1 MTNLRFRL
9 LSLGPFR
16 RAQRRTYEKQ
26 AAPQFLFERRSLV
39 HSCVER
45 RAGRLAMEAVERPIQ
60 ILVAGN
66 QPPYGLRRRETRVV
80 PYSAAPALTI
90 TSDPYNSIAVAG
102 SNGGDWALS
111 FCAHGEGE
119 SEGEAQERLQR
130 TAMSIAG
137 GTVALTGPG
146 LYGGHQST
154 AHLVVDGPS
163 SAGIVIHAPY
173 AFVEVRDMAGPVRV
187 AATHARARVLHTTGQ
202 LDVTAGAVDFAGSSG
217 SVNLSAES
225 EINLQITTQHF
236 EGTLT
241 AWAQRSV
248 RLLVPKEFTTPFTAC
263 VSGRADFV
271 CRTGFA
277 SSVKHKRQGELHI
290 FTYGMDNGAEP
301 LIHLRSEAAAVVID
315 SIEPNN

>member
-9 LSLGPFR
+9 LSLAPLR
-16 RAQRRTYEKQ
+16 RAQRRIYEKQ

-45 RAGRLAMEAVERPIQ
+45 RAGRLAVQADEQ
-60 ILVAGN
+60 SILVAGN
-66 QPPYGLRRRETRVV
+66 QPPYGLRRRETCVV
-80 PYSAAPALTI
+80 PRSVGPVLTI
-90 TSDPYNSIAVAG
+90 TSDPYNSIAVAC
-102 SNGGDWALS
+102 SNGEDWALS

-137 GTVALTGPG
+137 GTVALTGPRLDEG
-146 LYGGHQST
+146 YQST

-163 SAGIVIHAPY
+163 SAGIVIHASY
-173 AFVEVRDMAGPVRV
+173 AFVEVRDMAGPVRI
-187 AATHARARVLHTTGQ
+187 AATHARTRVLHTTGQ
-202 LDVTAGAVDFAGSSG
+202 LDVTAGSVDFAGSSG
-217 SVNLSAES
+217 SVNLSAEL
-225 EINLQITTQHF
+225 EINLQITTPHF

-248 RLLVPKEFTTPFTAC
+248 RLLVPKGFVTPITAC
-263 VSGRADFV
+263 VSRRGDFV
-271 CRTGFA
+271 CRTEFA
-277 SSVKHKRQGELHI
+277 SSVRHKRQGELHI
-290 FTYGMDNGAEP
+290 FTYGMDNAAEP

-315 SIEPNN
+315 RMESNN